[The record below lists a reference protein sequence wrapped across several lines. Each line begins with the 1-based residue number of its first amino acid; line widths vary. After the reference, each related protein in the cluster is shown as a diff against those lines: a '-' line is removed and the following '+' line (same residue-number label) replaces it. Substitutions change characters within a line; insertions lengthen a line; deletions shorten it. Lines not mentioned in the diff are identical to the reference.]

1 MSTEAQPCNRV
12 ELQATLAERA
22 SLRYSPAGVPILN
35 AVLRHAS
42 QQLQA
47 GSQRAIELE
56 LAALF
61 AGSLAERADRLALG
75 SSIVARGFLAPK
87 RKASR
92 LMLLNVTEFEL
103 IEV

>member
-1 MSTEAQPCNRV
+1 MSLQGQPCNLV
-12 ELQATLAERA
+12 QLHATLAERG
-22 SLRYSPAGVPILN
+22 SLRYSPAGVPILS
-35 AVLRHAS
+35 ATLRHTS
-42 QQLQA
+42 QQMQA
-47 GSQRAIELE
+47 GAQRTIELE

-61 AGSLAERADRLALG
+61 AGRLAERADRIALG
-75 SSIVARGFLAPK
+75 ASIRASGFLAPK